1 MSNNKIKKY
10 IYNFGIDSIN
20 FSNVNI
26 NNDTCFISNEINLEY
41 NNCYIQ
47 LLAEYDEGDNGS
59 IEFYIIDGSEEK
71 AILPLNQEKV
81 FNEKIFS
88 NLKTRF
94 TIDESQKIIIK
105 KDGVLINTNFEQA
118 QKLNESNLTIS
129 YTPINAHNI
138 KIKNKNIRVKIIM
151 RTYDNKTC
159 IPYVKKI
166 NIRKYK
172 GEYNGKL

>member
-1 MSNNKIKKY
+1 MSDNTIKKY

-20 FSNVNI
+20 FSNMNI
-26 NNDTCFISNEINLEY
+26 DNNTCFISNEINLEY
-41 NNCYIQ
+41 NNDFIQ

-94 TIDESQKIIIK
+94 AIDESEKIIIK
-105 KDGVLINTNFEQA
+105 KDGVLLNTNFEQA

-138 KIKNKNIRVKIIM
+138 KIKNKNIRIKAII

-166 NIRKYK
+166 SIRKYK
-172 GEYNGKL
+172 GDHNGEL